1 MSQHGALIKASK
13 KRFEDAFKVDSNLY
27 KDNHFT
33 SIKKKL
39 KLQEY
44 DLQKY
49 KAGNIIQ
56 VDLFNIMV
64 YTRGKFNFDSNL
76 NMILGANGSGK
87 STVLCAINIVLCGSL
102 ANIGRASEMENF
114 IKKDCDVGA
123 ITILLKSDY
132 QILKNNFKDFEL
144 KSLNIHPDDE
154 TIKITRKMYRY
165 SENKSKK
172 HEYLVNDTK
181 VANDNVVKLIVN
193 AFNIQLDNLTQFL
206 SQERAREF
214 AALNSSQLLE
224 TTLKSIDLGLYKEWK
239 TLGSLQQERDD
250 LKRLL
255 KQKTD
260 TYNEAKEKERILLE
274 KVSNNQAYTKLEES
288 IALHKDL
295 LVFYKFKGLKKGI
308 KSAENDYLKAKQ
320 LFEESDAALMK
331 ITKTEK
337 VYENIS
343 NKLKNEIDLLKSS
356 ASSVCNLNKNSKA
369 VLEQSNSAEKAI
381 ASLHQLTNAKKKLET
396 ERVKYVEA
404 FENIKA
410 QYENFHMPSEEEV
423 KTWKQQRIEV
433 NNERREFEQNIDE
446 EGANIKSLKRKVF
459 TYNQDLAKIQN
470 ELTGKDVLLKLNEDD
485 RNRFRNALEAAKKH
499 DISEK
504 VFPPAVCVLNVTDD
518 AYADLMNSIIS
529 KNTSIALTYADESAV
544 KAIGKYVTSNLGLN
558 SFVVNKNLLSNP
570 PLSRNELKNIGFD
583 GYAAD
588 FLEGDEN
595 VKKMVVENNKL
606 HLTPVKINELDQEM
620 LERIKNL
627 TDNNGRLLFT
637 QVLAGNSTYRFIKS
651 KYDGQV
657 TVSTFTINRG
667 QYYRKN
673 DNNHMSNEYKQQIS
687 EKFQRLQKEIV
698 EVEEEIS
705 NRTKKFDSSSIQLH
719 LFKNRIDS
727 LTEKIRN
734 FERQS
739 KTYKSLGD
747 QMNRYQK
754 NINDCDENI
763 KRIGSKSTN
772 SAKAKYLNNIV
783 TCKVN
788 QAVAM
793 FKPISSSIRDGKDS
807 YFNMV
812 KKALILQGVN
822 NEALLTEND
831 YETLEKENERLK
843 SDLHNKESYF
853 KLLRE
858 EEDLTRL
865 EKTISEFNK
874 TRVSEIKQLSK
885 SIAGCSA
892 PIIIDLIKTMNS
904 EILGMDFD
912 SHSVHKLEEVQ
923 AQIAEIGQTLPTMN
937 KEFEKI
943 DADFTLRDS
952 ALRSRLES
960 SVNGISNKFEALFK
974 NVGCKGKVV
983 LSQLDRPYKLWELEI
998 QVAFRLDAPMQTL
1011 SGKTHSGGEQ
1021 SVSTVVYLIS
1031 LQRYSKAPFV
1041 VIDEINQ
1048 GMDANNERKIHEILV
1063 RETCSPEANEGSQY
1077 ILITPKLLT
1086 SLYYAQGMQC
1096 NIIFAGL
1103 GMPNIEEDPAL
1114 LNLGSATLY
1123 DI

>member
-410 QYENFHMPSEEEV
+410 QYENF
-423 KTWKQQRIEV
+423 ICL
-433 NNERREFEQNIDE
+433 
-446 EGANIKSLKRKVF
+446 AKRK
-459 TYNQDLAKIQN
+459 
-470 ELTGKDVLLKLNEDD
+470 LKLGN
-485 RNRFRNALEAAKKH
+485 N
-499 DISEK
+499 
-504 VFPPAVCVLNVTDD
+504 
-518 AYADLMNSIIS
+518 
-529 KNTSIALTYADESAV
+529 
-544 KAIGKYVTSNLGLN
+544 
-558 SFVVNKNLLSNP
+558 
-570 PLSRNELKNIGFD
+570 NELKSTMR
-583 GYAAD
+583 
-588 FLEGDEN
+588 EGN
-595 VKKMVVENNKL
+595 LNKIL
-606 HLTPVKINELDQEM
+606 M
-620 LERIKNL
+620 
-627 TDNNGRLLFT
+627 
-637 QVLAGNSTYRFIKS
+637 
-651 KYDGQV
+651 
-657 TVSTFTINRG
+657 
-667 QYYRKN
+667 
-673 DNNHMSNEYKQQIS
+673 
-687 EKFQRLQKEIV
+687 
-698 EVEEEIS
+698 
-705 NRTKKFDSSSIQLH
+705 
-719 LFKNRIDS
+719 
-727 LTEKIRN
+727 
-734 FERQS
+734 
-739 KTYKSLGD
+739 
-747 QMNRYQK
+747 
-754 NINDCDENI
+754 
-763 KRIGSKSTN
+763 KR
-772 SAKAKYLNNIV
+772 V
-783 TCKVN
+783 
-788 QAVAM
+788 
-793 FKPISSSIRDGKDS
+793 
-807 YFNMV
+807 
-812 KKALILQGVN
+812 
-822 NEALLTEND
+822 
-831 YETLEKENERLK
+831 
-843 SDLHNKESYF
+843 
-853 KLLRE
+853 
-858 EEDLTRL
+858 
-865 EKTISEFNK
+865 
-874 TRVSEIKQLSK
+874 
-885 SIAGCSA
+885 
-892 PIIIDLIKTMNS
+892 
-904 EILGMDFD
+904 
-912 SHSVHKLEEVQ
+912 
-923 AQIAEIGQTLPTMN
+923 PT
-937 KEFEKI
+937 
-943 DADFTLRDS
+943 
-952 ALRSRLES
+952 
-960 SVNGISNKFEALFK
+960 
-974 NVGCKGKVV
+974 
-983 LSQLDRPYKLWELEI
+983 
-998 QVAFRLDAPMQTL
+998 
-1011 SGKTHSGGEQ
+1011 
-1021 SVSTVVYLIS
+1021 
-1031 LQRYSKAPFV
+1031 
-1041 VIDEINQ
+1041 
-1048 GMDANNERKIHEILV
+1048 
-1063 RETCSPEANEGSQY
+1063 
-1077 ILITPKLLT
+1077 
-1086 SLYYAQGMQC
+1086 
-1096 NIIFAGL
+1096 
-1103 GMPNIEEDPAL
+1103 
-1114 LNLGSATLY
+1114 
-1123 DI
+1123 